1 MILAIIQARMSSTR
15 LPGKVLKDLAGRP
28 MLQWV
33 IDAAVDSKL
42 IDHVIVA
49 TSDDESDDPIC
60 EYLKE
65 GYFRGSLYDVLDR
78 FYQAAIISSIHPTH
92 IVRLTADCPL
102 LISEVIDEVIK
113 VYLDRNLDYIINDID
128 GLDVEVFP
136 YVELLRAHKLAT
148 SDYEREHVTPFIDQ
162 YSGAF
167 GQQVVISNDRCEP
180 FSVNTQ
186 EEFDLM
192 EGILSGLQS
201 YVVQTRNGGRGLM
214 REEFDAIRLFGYEV
228 TKSDDRVCAPVG
240 NYYGGPSVWER
251 ENKYY
256 LSVGDYDGHPTIEI
270 SKDFYDAFL
279 MEFDGGE

>member
-1 MILAIIQARMSSTR
+1 MILAIIQARMSSNR
-15 LPGKVLKDLAGRP
+15 LPGKVLKDLAGKP

-33 IDAAVDSKL
+33 IDAAKDSKL

-65 GYFRGSLYDVLDR
+65 GYFRGSLHDVLDR

-102 LISEVIDEVIK
+102 LTGAVIDRTIEL
-113 VYLDRNLDYIINDID
+113 YLRDGLRYIQNILD

-136 YVELLRAHKLAT
+136 YEELLNAHKLVLNKY
-148 SDYEREHVTPFIDQ
+148 DREHVTTHIRR
-162 YSGAF
+162 YAKLIGRAR
-167 GQQVVISNDRCEP
+167 VYREEVEEP

>member
-1 MILAIIQARMSSTR
+1 MILAIIQARMSSNR
-15 LPGKVLKDLAGRP
+15 LPGKVLKDLAGKP

-102 LISEVIDEVIK
+102 LTGAVIDRTIEL
-113 VYLDRNLDYIINDID
+113 YLRDGLRYIQNILD

-136 YVELLRAHKLAT
+136 YEELLNAHKLVLNKY
-148 SDYEREHVTPFIDQ
+148 DREHVTTHIRR
-162 YSGAF
+162 YAKLIGRAR
-167 GQQVVISNDRCEP
+167 VYREEVEEP

-186 EEFDLM
+186 EEFDRM
-192 EGILSGLQS
+192 GGILCSLNQ
-201 YVVQTRNGGRGLM
+201 NH
-214 REEFDAIRLFGYEV
+214 
-228 TKSDDRVCAPVG
+228 C
-240 NYYGGPSVWER
+240 
-251 ENKYY
+251 
-256 LSVGDYDGHPTIEI
+256 
-270 SKDFYDAFL
+270 
-279 MEFDGGE
+279 

>member
-1 MILAIIQARMSSTR
+1 MILAIIQARMSSNR
-15 LPGKVLKDLAGRP
+15 LPGKVLKDLAGKP

-102 LISEVIDEVIK
+102 LTGSLIDTVIEG
-113 VYLDRNLDYIINDID
+113 YLYKDALYAINLID

-136 YVELLRAHKLAT
+136 YTELLRAHKIAT
-148 SDYEREHVTPFIDQ
+148 EPEEREHVTPLIKEFAGMEGI
-162 YSGAF
+162 GF
-167 GQQVVISNDRCEP
+167 RVKHPKIEEP

-186 EEFDLM
+186 EEFDRM

-201 YVVQTRNGGRGLM
+201 YVVKTRNGGWG
-214 REEFDAIRLFGYEV
+214 I
-228 TKSDDRVCAPVG
+228 
-240 NYYGGPSVWER
+240 
-251 ENKYY
+251 
-256 LSVGDYDGHPTIEI
+256 
-270 SKDFYDAFL
+270 
-279 MEFDGGE
+279 